1 MAKAKK
7 LPSGNWRVQAS
18 KMIDGKLVRRS
29 FTDSD
34 RKKALRAA
42 NNWLNEIA
50 DSFIDF
56 EDITLAEAYSRYI
69 KSKSKV
75 LSPNSVRE
83 YKRHSKNYLQS
94 IMPLRLK
101 SLTNEKIQTA
111 INLDAVGKS
120 AKTVHDI
127 AGLLSG
133 VLKMFYPGFNLRLTL
148 PKKEK
153 PSLYIPTENEIK
165 TLIAAVKDTDMELPI
180 LLAAFGPMRRGEI
193 CALTSADIN
202 GCTVTINKAM
212 AQDDDKEWVIKPPK
226 TTAGYRT
233 IIYPEFMRPLLQ
245 AVNSGKVYDKTPSSL
260 TARFPHIL
268 KKCGLPSFR
277 FHDLRHYCVSFLH
290 SQNVPT
296 KYIMARGGWESESIV
311 NNIYNHILTDKD
323 TEINDKINAAFLN
336 TFSGENQTTAHEI
349 AHAEKNTA

>member
-7 LPSGNWRVQAS
+7 LPSGSWRVQAS
-18 KMIDGKLVRRS
+18 KTIDGKLVRRS
-29 FTDSD
+29 FTDTD
-34 RKKALRAA
+34 RKRALRAA

-56 EDITLAEAYSRYI
+56 EDITLSEAYSRYI
-69 KSKSKV
+69 ESKSKV
-75 LSPNSVRE
+75 LSPNTVRE
-83 YKRHSKNYLQS
+83 YKRHSKNYLQG
-94 IMPLRLK
+94 IMMLRLK

-111 INLDAVGKS
+111 INIDAVGKS

-133 VLKMFYPGFNLRLTL
+133 VLKMFYPGFTLRLTL
-148 PKKEK
+148 LKKEK

-165 TLIAAVKDTDMELPI
+165 KLIATVKNTDMELPI

-193 CALTSADIN
+193 CALTADDID

-212 AQDDDKEWVIKPPK
+212 AQNVNKEWVVKPPK

-233 IIYPEFMRPLLQ
+233 IIYPEFMRPLLC
-245 AVNSGKVYDKTPSSL
+245 SITDKAYNGTPTSL

-268 KKCGLPSFR
+268 KKCGLPPFR

-296 KYIMARGGWESESIV
+296 KYIMARGGWENESIV

-323 TEINDKINAAFLN
+323 TEITDKINAAFLN
-336 TFSGENQTTAHEI
+336 TFEKQNQTTAHEN
-349 AHAEKNTA
+349 AHAKKKMA

>member
-1 MAKAKK
+1 MPKATK

-18 KMIDGKLVRRS
+18 KTVDGKLVRRS

-34 RKKALRAA
+34 RKRALRAA
-42 NNWLNEIA
+42 NNWIDEIS
-50 DSFIDF
+50 DSFADF
-56 EDITLAEAYSRYI
+56 ENITLTEAYSRYI
-69 KSKSKV
+69 ESKSKV
-75 LSPNSVRE
+75 LSQNTVRE
-83 YKRHSKNYLQS
+83 YKRHPKNYLQS

-101 SLTNEKIQTA
+101 MLTNEKIQTA

-120 AKTVHDI
+120 AKTMHDI

-153 PSLYIPTENEIK
+153 PSLYIPTESEIK
-165 TLIAAVKDTDMELPI
+165 TLINGVKGTDMELPI

-193 CALTSADIN
+193 CALTADDID

-212 AQDDDKEWVIKPPK
+212 AQNDQKEWVVKSPK

-233 IIYPEFMRPLLQ
+233 IIYPDFMRPLLDS
-245 AVNSGKVYDKTPSSL
+245 VSDKVYNNTPTSL

-268 KKCGLPSFR
+268 KSCGLPPFR

-336 TFSGENQTTAHEI
+336 TFNGKNETTAHET